1 MLHKIAVHADA
12 VFIRI
17 QMQPI
22 RLQIRDMVALLQKE
36 DVAGDFCSGILLE
49 GVVRQADSANQIGAL
64 GQIFAD
70 GRVFLVHGSLAGNKS
85 NNPSGPHLVQRLPK
99 EIVVD
104 EPVVLVVPLIYHL
117 EIPKGDVAHR
127 YIKEAVGHLHL
138 FKAVHGNAG
147 ILVKLLGDT
156 AADTVQLHT
165 VGFAACHICREK
177 PQKVAGAA
185 GWL

>member
-1 MLHKIAVHADA
+1 M
-12 VFIRI
+12 
-17 QMQPI
+17 
-22 RLQIRDMVALLQKE
+22 
-36 DVAGDFCSGILLE
+36 LE

-127 YIKEAVGHLHL
+127 YIKEAVGHLPL

-147 ILVKLLGDT
+147 ILVKLLGDS

-165 VGFAACHICREK
+165 VGFCCLPYLPGEAPKSCRCRRMALRYC
-177 PQKVAGAA
+177 PAGSPS
-185 GWL
+185 GREPCRFPG

>member
-1 MLHKIAVHADA
+1 MAT
-12 VFIRI
+12 
-17 QMQPI
+17 
-22 RLQIRDMVALLQKE
+22 LLQKE
-36 DVAGDFCSGILLE
+36 DVAGDFRSCVLLK
-49 GVVRQADSANQIGAL
+49 GVVRQADGPDEVGAL

-70 GRVFLVHGSLAGNKS
+70 GRVFLVHGALAGNKS
-85 NNPSGPHLVQRLPK
+85 NHPSGPHLVQRLPK

-147 ILVKLLGDT
+147 ILVKLLGDS